1 MKGGKMWDINVNILP
16 TSLLPFFRLTRHRSN
31 GLLSGTNKCQRAIR
45 ATGPYI
51 QYLNLS
57 MLNVGDLICLISA
70 LLSAARVFLNQ

>member
-45 ATGPYI
+45 AFLI
-51 QYLNLS
+51 QDLNLS